1 MSISIAKE
9 AQGKIHTF
17 VTHATEL
24 RLSLFNHIQKGKK
37 KKWLGVFVNNIYW
50 LLMENKEQKDSHCL
64 MSYIGE
70 QTQWVR
76 PPSGPGAQSQG
87 KLPCCPPGRGRPVFP
102 HIGGLTVRMAAQSVG
117 AVVLGLSLE
126 GFRGKA

>member
-1 MSISIAKE
+1 
-9 AQGKIHTF
+9 
-17 VTHATEL
+17 
-24 RLSLFNHIQKGKK
+24 
-37 KKWLGVFVNNIYW
+37 
-50 LLMENKEQKDSHCL
+50 MENKEQRDSHCL

-70 QTQWVR
+70 HTQWVR

-102 HIGGLTVRMAAQSVG
+102 PIGGLAVRMAAQSVG

-126 GFRGKA
+126 GFRGKAQEWGEPSRNGELLWFFSFSQ